1 MVWTGA
7 IAALGAIALWWWQPR
22 PLAVETVVVRQ
33 APISATLVEQGESR
47 AHDRYIVA
55 TPVAGRLTRVEL
67 HEGDAVAPGDTLAW
81 IAPLPLSPAETE
93 QARARLVAAEASQR
107 ASAADLAR
115 AKAARAQARRDSLR
129 AEQLLVQRFVSGQ
142 ALEQARLAE
151 EAAQAAEA
159 AARER
164 VAAAEA
170 EVRNARSALYAT
182 RDSASPVA
190 LLAPAAGTVLRLL
203 EQSERVLAQG
213 SPVVVV
219 GDPSRIEIVAELL
232 SSDAVQVRPGMKASV
247 SGWGGAALPARV
259 RRVEP
264 AAFTKVSALGVE
276 EQRVKVVLDL
286 DAPAP
291 GLGDAYRVEA
301 RIELAHRPQ
310 ALVVAKA
317 ALFRSGSEWRVFLI
331 DRDRLL
337 VRSLGLGLQGGDSVE
352 VLEGLNPGDRVVV
365 YPAASL
371 AAGTKV
377 RSLNKEEQ

>member
-1 MVWTGA
+1 MWTGA

-22 PLAVETVVVRQ
+22 PIAVETALVRL
-33 APISATLVEQGESR
+33 APVSATLVEQGEAR
-47 AHDRYIVA
+47 AHDRYVVA
-55 TPVAGRLTRVEL
+55 APVAGRLVRVEL
-67 HEGDAVAPGDTLAW
+67 HEGDAVAPGAPLAW
-81 IAPLPLSPAETE
+81 IAPLPLSPAEAE
-93 QARARLVAAEASQR
+93 QARARLIAAEASQR
-107 ASAADLAR
+107 ASTADLAR
-115 AKAARAQARRDSLR
+115 ARAARAQARRETLR
-129 AEQLLVQRFVSGQ
+129 AEQLLAQRFVSGQ

-151 EAAQAAEA
+151 EAAQATEL

-164 VAAAEA
+164 VAAADA

-182 RDSASPVA
+182 RDSANPVA
-190 LLAPAAGTVLRLL
+190 LVAPAAGTVLRLV

-232 SSDAVQVRPGMKASV
+232 SNDAVQVRPGMKASV
-247 SGWGGAALPARV
+247 SAWGGAALPARV

-291 GLGDAYRVEA
+291 GLGDAYRVET

-310 ALVVAKA
+310 ALVVPKA

-337 VRSLGLGLQGGDSVE
+337 VRSLGVGLQGAEVVE
-352 VLEGLNPGDRVVV
+352 VLEGLNPGDRVVI

-371 AAGTKV
+371 AAGAKV
-377 RSLNKEEQ
+377 RSIDKEAP